1 MVRVMPSALPT
12 RATIRV
18 LLLAVLLALTLDSA
32 VLAIPGDLDTSFGG
46 DGKVSTNFTSGFDG
60 ASALAIQADGRIVA
74 AGTSGGR
81 KFALARYNTDGT
93 LDTSFGGDG
102 KVTTNFTSGFDGA
115 SALAIQADGRL
126 VAAGTAAGRKFAL
139 ARYNTDGTLDTSF
152 GGGDGKVSTNF
163 TAGNDL
169 ANGVAIAPGGAIVA
183 AGSAGVEGA
192 DPRFALARYN
202 SDGTLDTS
210 FGGDGKVMTNF
221 TAGTDVALGLVL
233 RPDGRVVAAGTA
245 GRTNHR
251 FALAAYETDGTL
263 DASFGG
269 DGRVTTDF
277 TPGFDGATALTIRPD
292 GTVVAA
298 GSARDGARFALAQ
311 YETDGN
317 LDASFGGDGKVT
329 TNFTA
334 NFDFA
339 LGVALQTDGRV
350 VAAGTAAA
358 DFALARYE
366 TDGTLDASFGGDGK
380 VTTPFRGFASASD
393 VDIQSDGK
401 IVAAGEA
408 GVDPKFALAR
418 YLAT

>member
-1 MVRVMPSALPT
+1 MVRAMPSVLPT

-18 LLLAVLLALTLDSA
+18 LPLAVLLALTLDSS
-32 VLAIPGDLDTSFGG
+32 VLAAPGD
-46 DGKVSTNFTSGFDG
+46 
-60 ASALAIQADGRIVA
+60 
-74 AGTSGGR
+74 
-81 KFALARYNTDGT
+81 

-102 KVTTNFTSGFDGA
+102 KVTTNFTSGFDAASALAIQADGRLVAAGTSGGRKFALARYNSDGTLDTSFGGDGKVTTDFTSSFDGA

-126 VAAGTAAGRKFAL
+126 VAAG
-139 ARYNTDGTLDTSF
+139 
-152 GGGDGKVSTNF
+152 
-163 TAGNDL
+163 
-169 ANGVAIAPGGAIVA
+169 
-183 AGSAGVEGA
+183 SAGGR
-192 DPRFALARYN
+192 RFALARYN

-210 FGGDGKVMTNF
+210 FGGDGKVTTNFSPGNDLANGVAIAPGGAIVAAGAARVEGADPRFALARYNSDGTLDPSFGGDGKVTTNF
-221 TAGTDVALGLVL
+221 TAGTDVALGMVL
-233 RPDGRVVAAGTA
+233 RPDGRVVVAGTA

-269 DGRVTTDF
+269 DGKVTTDF

-292 GTVVAA
+292 GTLVAA
-298 GSARDGARFALAQ
+298 GSAGNGARFALAQ
-311 YETDGN
+311 YETDGT

-334 NFDFA
+334 DFDFA
-339 LGVALQTDGRV
+339 LGVALQTDGKV

-401 IVAAGEA
+401 IVAAGEG
-408 GVDPKFALAR
+408 GVDPRFALAR
-418 YLAT
+418 YLAA